1 MTLKRPV
8 TVAQARRW
16 PAAAKRRESFCARMG
31 GMRDQLTSDRVA
43 MDPRSRINRALAA
56 WDCDEPEGLKREHV
70 TKGIRPVKITAKM
83 VGAEA
88 KKKAA
93 TRKNPAAKPEL
104 LAEHKDADGRSF
116 RLWRRGEKFYVSIN
130 STGINWYWLEKAV
143 SQDRALATWKKW
155 TKEPK
160 KNPSRKTAARIK
172 NPAATLYTVHT
183 ATGEGKPRD
192 PIAHF
197 RKRADALTYARAYA
211 KSYGVAV
218 VLTGKKT

>member
-1 MTLKRPV
+1 VTLKRPV

-31 GMRDQLTSDRVA
+31 GMRDKLTSDRVA

-70 TKGIRPVKITAKM
+70 TKGIRAVKITPKM

-88 KKKAA
+88 KKK
-93 TRKNPAAKPEL
+93 NPAARRWLVLPRT
-104 LAEHKDADGRSF
+104 GRSYIVGSF
-116 RLWRRGEKFYVSIN
+116 STEEIAKRYVQTLNAPWNYKVQREAAPRRIRKPV
-130 STGINWYWLEKAV
+130 A
-143 SQDRALATWKKW
+143 RA
-155 TKEPK
+155 E
-160 KNPSRKTAARIK
+160 

-211 KSYGVAV
+211 KSYGVPV